1 MIWGTCVVI
10 VYPVGDAMLTVLC
23 VKGDHFAMFT
33 AALTGPP
40 GSDLLYISTTSL
52 HSGIGDRASCTCSAH
67 YSNYLIFI
75 VTVSSCLHLSI
86 QCLSVV
92 FHVLGY
98 VGNMYIT
105 CGDCDHIAVGIAV
118 YLSLNLLNYCVSTIY
133 MWLYLRCCFCCVPP
147 PPHTHMHKHSRA
159 ESRD

>member
-1 MIWGTCVVI
+1 MPCLQQHWATW
-10 VYPVGDAMLTVLC
+10 LC
-23 VKGDHFAMFT
+23 
-33 AALTGPP
+33 
-40 GSDLLYISTTSL
+40 YISTTSL
-52 HSGIGDRASCTCSAH
+52 HSGIGDRASCICSAH

-118 YLSLNLLNYCVSTIY
+118 YLSLDLLNYCVSTIY
-133 MWLYLRCCFCCVPP
+133 TWLYLRCCFCCPPSTHTCTNTHTRRVPRLG
-147 PPHTHMHKHSRA
+147 SIS
-159 ESRD
+159 ESSMVRYFVERCGE